1 MLSDDPELTVKGVN
15 CGRDVVDGKEAAP
28 TLECH
33 IVTVSIL
40 LAAVTPVTLEMAGQ
54 RRADEEMKGRML
66 AACLKDAGSL
76 DDLAGMESD
85 NRIYSHGNMDKDEK
99 MACSHAAAL
108 SGAGQA

>member
-1 MLSDDPELTVKGVN
+1 MLRDDPELTVKGVN
-15 CGRDVVDGKEAAP
+15 SGRDVVDGKEAAT

-66 AACLKDAGSL
+66 AACLKNAGSL
-76 DDLAGMESD
+76 DDLAGMES
-85 NRIYSHGNMDKDEK
+85 NNIIYSHGNMDKDE
-99 MACSHAAAL
+99 
-108 SGAGQA
+108 